1 MASRRTLTYVA
12 IALILGAALAL
23 AVALARNSSAG
34 APGAPQS
41 AAAAQAQADMLGDSS
56 GAASLA
62 STDPAK
68 EEPLLDKFV
77 SKDPFVPLPTANTTS
92 TSSSETSDGTGG
104 STSTSTSTSSLSAQV
119 VVNGTAYTVSKND
132 EVPGGSPAF
141 RIGSVTSSDVT
152 FAVISGSLKNGNSS
166 VTVDLG
172 ESVTATLKSGKEYTL
187 KVSKIGNASGGG
199 GSRSVSGGNTISVL
213 SISSNNGTGV
223 VTIEVNGQTYPD
235 KKVGDTFNTS
245 YGQIKILGI
254 NVSAQ
259 TVTMM
264 HGDQTLL
271 LRANQVVVK

>member
-34 APGAPQS
+34 APSASRS
-41 AAAAQAQADMLGDSS
+41 AATAQAQAQAAILGDSG

-104 STSTSTSTSSLSAQV
+104 DASTSTSTLSAHV

-132 EVPGGSPAF
+132 EVPGASPAF

-152 FAVISGSLKNGNSS
+152 FAVISGSLKNGDSS
-166 VTVDLG
+166 VTVNLG
-172 ESVTATLKSGKEYTL
+172 ESVTATLQSGKNYTL
-187 KVSKIGNASGGG
+187 KVSQIGNASGGG

-223 VTIEVNGQTYPD
+223 VTVEVNGKTYPD
-235 KKVGDTFNTS
+235 KKIGDTFNTS

-254 NVSAQ
+254 DVSAQ